1 LNKKMETES
10 TIYSSFK
17 AFAEFLGTI
26 YKTTRLPS
34 TLGFTSAALTGTI
47 FASSPIDLR
56 TVWLLMFSAF
66 SAAFGF
72 AVNDLSDAELDGSA
86 GVIRNPVSTNEL
98 SRGKSI
104 SIALFLLLV
113 SMAALPPLSPRNQL
127 LGLVV
132 VFLYLTYSW
141 LVRAKARPILDVVYH
156 GLCLAILAVMGYTEF
171 RSFNVECL
179 LFASIVFL
187 LSSISQILQ
196 EVRDYETD
204 RKMIMTTVTLLGK
217 KRSLILCL
225 TLFTSTFSFLL
236 LLIIKG
242 AIPLEMLILSP
253 LTYFIIAPITRAIIN
268 EEYEKKMLREIKERR
283 LIMIT
288 LLVAVLILG
297 RI

>member
-1 LNKKMETES
+1 
-10 TIYSSFK
+10 
-17 AFAEFLGTI
+17 
-26 YKTTRLPS
+26 
-34 TLGFTSAALTGTI
+34 
-47 FASSPIDLR
+47 
-56 TVWLLMFSAF
+56 MFSVF

-72 AVNDLSDAELDGSA
+72 AVNDLSDAELDRSA
-86 GVIRNPVSTNEL
+86 GMIRNPVSTNEL

-179 LFASIVFL
+179 LFVSIVFL

-217 KRSLILCL
+217 KRSLVLCL

-242 AIPLEMLILSP
+242 AVPLEMLILSP
-253 LTYFIIAPITRAIIN
+253 LTYFIMAPITRAIIN
-268 EEYEKKMLREIKERR
+268 EEYEKKMLREIRERR
-283 LIMIT
+283 LIMIA
-288 LLVAVLILG
+288 LLIAVLIIG
-297 RI
+297 RT

>member
-1 LNKKMETES
+1 METKS

-17 AFAEFLGTI
+17 ACAEFLGTI

-34 TLGFTSAALTGTI
+34 TLGFTSATLMGTI

-56 TVWLLMFSAF
+56 IVELLMFSAF

-72 AVNDLSDAELDGSA
+72 VNDLSDAELDRSA
-86 GVIRNPVSTNEL
+86 DVIRNPVSTNEL
-98 SRGKSI
+98 SRRKSI

-127 LGLVV
+127 LGLIV

-171 RSFNVECL
+171 RPFNVECL
-179 LFASIVFL
+179 LFVSIVFL

-196 EVRDYETD
+196 EIRDYETD

-217 KRSLILCL
+217 KRSLVLCL
-225 TLFTSTFSFLL
+225 TLFTSTFFFLL

-242 AIPLEMLILSP
+242 AVPIEMLILSP
-253 LTYFIIAPITRAIIN
+253 LTYFIMAPITRAIIN
-268 EEYEKKMLREIKERR
+268 EEYEEKMLREIRERR
-283 LIMIT
+283 LIMIA
-288 LLVAVLILG
+288 LIIAVLILG